1 MFKSSKKK
9 KGFPGHVHA
18 LVHMILIDIND
29 IYLPVVLPAIPVMLP
44 VVLPAIPVMLP
55 VVLPAIPVMFSANTT
70 VPIAGTSKTA
80 KANAIANDK
89 ISVVAIFIR
98 NDTTLYK
105 YFLKIGFQKISII

>member
-1 MFKSSKKK
+1 
-9 KGFPGHVHA
+9 
-18 LVHMILIDIND
+18 MILIDIND

-105 YFLKIGFQKISII
+105 YFPKIGFQKISII

>member
-1 MFKSSKKK
+1 
-9 KGFPGHVHA
+9 
-18 LVHMILIDIND
+18 MILIDIND
-29 IYLPVVLPAIPVMLP
+29 IYLPVMLPIFAVMFPAIPDMLPVMLP
-44 VVLPAIPVMLP
+44 AFSPNLP
-55 VVLPAIPVMFSANTT
+55 VAPVMFSANTT

-105 YFLKIGFQKISII
+105 YFLKIGFKKTVQFND

>member
-1 MFKSSKKK
+1 
-9 KGFPGHVHA
+9 
-18 LVHMILIDIND
+18 MILIDIND
-29 IYLPVVLPAIPVMLP
+29 IYLPVMLPIFAVMLPAIPDML
-44 VVLPAIPVMLP
+44 PVMLP
-55 VVLPAIPVMFSANTT
+55 AFSPNLPAIPVMFSANTT

-105 YFLKIGFQKISII
+105 YFPKIGFQKISII

>member
-1 MFKSSKKK
+1 MLKSSKKK

-18 LVHMILIDIND
+18 SVNMILIDIDD
-29 IYLPVVLPAIPVMLP
+29 IYLLVMLP
-44 VVLPAIPVMLP
+44 TFSPI
-55 VVLPAIPVMFSANTT
+55 LPAIPVMFSANTT

-80 KANAIANDK
+80 KASAIANDK